1 MFASLF
7 VGLALAAALAPQ
19 GERAACS
26 DRYPVRV
33 CTYPA
38 LARLHAE
45 MERKFATIVATGN
58 RTATWQARHDAVLRR
73 LRIGLDYEGQRLSD
87 VAVEQ
92 IFRDHI
98 ADLDKGL
105 AQSRGVRAMVK
116 TPSASGD
123 RCISTWLDQG
133 CRVTASGVLR
143 AKDGRRIHWQMQD
156 GASGDDGVGAGIIL
170 WAASNAGT
178 AKLIGYSF
186 DGVFYDPPR
195 LTQGGMLWVPGRVM
209 GTGNGNA
216 DLLFRWDATTGWQD
230 IELESWRDSLDAKL
244 PKGFG
249 VWKGVEY
256 DFEGLA
262 ATSKLW
268 RDKDANC
275 CPSGGDVQ
283 LDFEIEGRKLVLKD
297 VRPDIVEKWAP
308 GAKD

>member
-7 VGLALAAALAPQ
+7 VGVALAAALVPQ
-19 GERAACS
+19 AERAACS
-26 DRYPVRV
+26 DSYSERV
-33 CTYPA
+33 CTTPELIA
-38 LARLHAE
+38 LRTE
-45 MERKFATIVATGN
+45 MAGKFAAVLASGN
-58 RTATWQARHDAVLRR
+58 RIATWQARHDAVLHD
-73 LRIGLDYEGQRLSD
+73 LRKGQDYEGKRLSD
-87 VAVEQ
+87 EGIAQ

-98 ADLDKGL
+98 ADLDKGIV
-105 AQSRGVRAMVK
+105 QSRGVRATIK
-116 TPSASGD
+116 TPSATGDNCMSG
-123 RCISTWLDQG
+123 WLDQG

-143 AKDGRRIHWQMQD
+143 ARDGRKIYWQMQD

-170 WAASNAGT
+170 WAGSGVGT
-178 AKLIGYSF
+178 ATLIGFSF

-195 LTQGGMLWVPGRVM
+195 LTQDGMIWVPGRVM

-216 DLLFRWDATTGWQD
+216 DLLFRFDPSAGWQD
-230 IELESWRDSLDAKL
+230 IELESWRDSLDARL

-268 RDKDANC
+268 RDKDPNC
-275 CPSGGDVQ
+275 CPSGGEIL
-283 LDFEIEGRKLVLKD
+283 LDFGIEGRKLVLKD